1 MSLYEDWCL
10 YTKDV
15 QSPQPFV
22 DAAFYFMIGAALQ
35 RRVWFGDLDFHAVF
49 PNQYIAFIGP
59 ASAGKSLITSPMKE
73 LLELPADVKSPE
85 DDLAAEL
92 LGEEAETNRK
102 GARQPLIYIAPNS
115 TTFEQFTQETSRVAY
130 LHRYLDAQGRRKA
143 YHHSSLVFI
152 LDELT
157 SIFKKNAEQLSDFL
171 LEAYNGG
178 RKYVRKL
185 KHSDTDFCTNMC
197 ISLLGNTTLGK
208 FQSLQNQDILS
219 DGFMARTII
228 VYGVEKRFHL
238 YSIPPL
244 SEEQKAAKARLQS
257 YIRQLTSLYGP
268 VVLND
273 EAREYITYHFEQ
285 NPRLIQTNKHPMLD
299 EYYGRKNLHHQKI
312 LFAVHFARTM
322 DMIITREDAEAAT
335 AHLARLEKD
344 MHIPFVGMGR
354 NESAKLTEDISRF
367 IKTSVKTTKKSLFVR
382 FYQSLKT
389 PDELNRVL
397 DDLITMDRV
406 QRIRDNNIEYYAVK
420 HTNTG
425 PH

>member
-59 ASAGKSLITSPMKE
+59 ASAGKSLITTPMKD
-73 LLELPADVKSPE
+73 LLEIPADVKSPE
-85 DDLAAEL
+85 NDLAAEL
-92 LGEEAETNRK
+92 LGEDSETNRK

-130 LHRYLDAQGRRKA
+130 LHRYVDSENRRKA

-178 RKYVRKL
+178 KKYVRKL

-228 VYGVEKRFHL
+228 VYGIEKRFHL

-244 SEEQKAAKARLQS
+244 SDDQKAAKVRLQS
-257 YIRQLTSLYGP
+257 YIRELNKLYGA
-268 VVLND
+268 VTLND
-273 EAREYITYHFEQ
+273 EAKEYIHHHFELHP
-285 NPRLIQTNKHPMLD
+285 NLIHTNKHPMLD

-312 LFAVHFARTM
+312 LFAIHFARTT
-322 DMIITREDAEAAT
+322 DMVITLQDAENAT

-354 NESAKLTEDISRF
+354 NESAKLTEDICRY
-367 IKTSVKTTKKSLFVR
+367 IKTSNKTTKKSIFIR
-382 FYQSLKT
+382 FYQSIKT
-389 PDELNRVL
+389 PDELTRVL
-397 DDLITMDRV
+397 DDLITMDRICRV
-406 QRIRDNNIEYYAVK
+406 RENNIEYYGAK
-420 HTNTG
+420 
-425 PH
+425 

>member
-73 LLELPADVKSPE
+73 LLEIPADIKEPE
-85 DDLAAEL
+85 NDLAAEL
-92 LGEEAETNRK
+92 LGEDSETNRK

-130 LHRYLDAQGRRKA
+130 LHRYIDAENRRKA

-178 RKYVRKL
+178 KKYVRKL

-228 VYGVEKRFHL
+228 VYGIEKRFHL

-244 SEEQKAAKARLQS
+244 SDDQKAAKVRLQA
-257 YIRQLTSLYGP
+257 YIRELTKVYGA
-268 VVLND
+268 VTLND
-273 EAREYITYHFEQ
+273 EAKEYIHHHFELHP
-285 NPRLIQTNKHPMLD
+285 NLIHTNKHPMLD

-312 LFAVHFARTM
+312 LFAIHFARTT
-322 DMIITREDAEAAT
+322 DMVITLQDAENAT

-354 NESAKLTEDISRF
+354 NESAKLTEDICRY
-367 IKTSVKTTKKSLFVR
+367 IKTSNKTTKKSIFIR
-382 FYQSLKT
+382 FYQSIKT
-389 PDELNRVL
+389 PDELTRVL
-397 DDLITMDRV
+397 DDLITMDRITRV
-406 QRIRDNNIEYYAVK
+406 RENNIEYYGSK
-420 HTNTG
+420 
-425 PH
+425 

>member
-10 YTKDV
+10 YTKNV

-73 LLELPADVKSPE
+73 LLELHADVKAPE

-92 LGEEAETNRK
+92 LGEDAETNRK

-130 LHRYLDAQGRRKA
+130 LHRYIDSENRRKA

-178 RKYVRKL
+178 KKYVRKL

-244 SEEQKAAKARLQS
+244 SEDQKAAKARLQT
-257 YIRQLTSLYGP
+257 YIRQLNTVYGP
-268 VVLND
+268 VTLND
-273 EAREYITYHFEQ
+273 EAKEYIHHHFELHP
-285 NPRLIQTNKHPMLD
+285 NLVHTNKHPMLD

-312 LFAVHFARTM
+312 LFAVHFARTT
-322 DMIITREDAEAAT
+322 DMVITRQDAEAAT
-335 AHLARLEKD
+335 EHLAKLEKD

-354 NESAKLTEDISRF
+354 NESAKITEDIWRF
-367 IKTSVKTTKKSLFVR
+367 IKTSNKSTKKSIFIR

-397 DDLITMDRV
+397 DDLMTMERITRV
-406 QRIRDNNIEYYAVK
+406 RENNIEYYAAK
-420 HTNTG
+420 TNN
-425 PH
+425 

>member
-10 YTKDV
+10 YTKNV

-73 LLELPADVKSPE
+73 LLELHADVKAPE

-92 LGEEAETNRK
+92 LGEDAETNRK

-130 LHRYLDAQGRRKA
+130 LHRYIDSENRRKA

-157 SIFKKNAEQLSDFL
+157 SILKKNAEQLSDFL

-178 RKYVRKL
+178 KKYVRKL

-228 VYGVEKRFHL
+228 VYGIEKRFHL

-257 YIRQLTSLYGP
+257 YIRELTKLYGP
-268 VVLND
+268 VSLND
-273 EAREYITYHFEQ
+273 EAKEYIHHHFELHP
-285 NPRLIQTNKHPMLD
+285 NLVHTNKHPMLD

-312 LFAVHFARTM
+312 LFAVHFARTT
-322 DMIITREDAEAAT
+322 DMVITREDAEAAT
-335 AHLARLEKD
+335 EHLAKLEKD

-354 NESAKLTEDISRF
+354 NESAKITEDIWRF
-367 IKTSVKTTKKSLFVR
+367 IKTSNKSTKKSIFIR

-397 DDLITMDRV
+397 DDLMTMERITRV
-406 QRIRDNNIEYYAVK
+406 RENNIEYYAAK
-420 HTNTG
+420 
-425 PH
+425 

>member
-73 LLELPADVKSPE
+73 LLELPADIKSPE

-130 LHRYLDAQGRRKA
+130 LHRYIDSAGRRKA

-268 VVLND
+268 VSLND
-273 EAREYITYHFEQ
+273 EAKEYIHHHFELH
-285 NPRLIQTNKHPMLD
+285 PRLIQTNKHPMLD

-312 LFAVHFARTM
+312 LFAVHFARTT
-322 DMIITREDAEAAT
+322 DMVITLQDAEAAT

-354 NESAKLTEDISRF
+354 NESAKLTEDIFRF
-367 IKTSVKTTKKSLFVR
+367 IKTSGKSTKKSLFVR

-397 DDLITMDRV
+397 DDLITMDRIG
-406 QRIRDNNIEYYAVK
+406 RIKDNNIEYYAVK

>member
-130 LHRYLDAQGRRKA
+130 LHRYLDPQGRRKA

-257 YIRQLTSLYGP
+257 YIRQLTTLYGP
-268 VVLND
+268 VSLND
-273 EAREYITYHFEQ
+273 EAKEYITYHFEQ
-285 NPRLIQTNKHPMLD
+285 NPRLIHTNKHPMLD

-312 LFAVHFARTM
+312 LFAVHFARST
-322 DMIITREDAEAAT
+322 DMTITLEDAQEAT
-335 AHLARLEKD
+335 AHLAKLEKD

-354 NESAKLTEDISRF
+354 NESAKLTEDIFRF
-367 IKTSVKTTKKSLFVR
+367 VKTTVRVTKKSLFVR

-397 DDLITMDRV
+397 DDLITMDRICRV
-406 QRIRDNNIEYYAVK
+406 KENNIEYYAIK
-420 HTNTG
+420 HTNAG
-425 PH
+425 PY

>member
-10 YTKDV
+10 YTKNV

-73 LLELPADVKSPE
+73 LLELHADIKPPE

-92 LGEEAETNRK
+92 LGEDAETNRK

-130 LHRYLDAQGRRKA
+130 LHRYIDSENRRKA

-228 VYGVEKRFHL
+228 VYGIEKRFHL

-244 SEEQKAAKARLQS
+244 SDEQKAAKSRLQS
-257 YIRQLTSLYGP
+257 YIRELTKLYGP

-273 EAREYITYHFEQ
+273 EAKEYIHHHFELHP
-285 NPRLIQTNKHPMLD
+285 NLVHTNKHPMLD

-312 LFAVHFARTM
+312 LFAVHFARCT
-322 DMIITREDAEAAT
+322 DMIITLQDAQEAT
-335 AHLARLEKD
+335 THLAKLEKD

-354 NESAKLTEDISRF
+354 NESAKLTEDIWRF
-367 IKTSVKTTKKSLFVR
+367 IKSSIKPTKKLIFIR

-397 DDLITMDRV
+397 DDLMTMDRIT
-406 QRIRDNNIEYYAVK
+406 RLKENNIEYYAIK
-420 HTNTG
+420 
-425 PH
+425 

>member
-73 LLELPADVKSPE
+73 LLEIPADIKEPE

-92 LGEEAETNRK
+92 LGEDASTNRK

-130 LHRYLDAQGRRKA
+130 LHRYLDSQGRRKA

-178 RKYVRKL
+178 KKYVRKL

-228 VYGVEKRFHL
+228 VYGIEKRFHL

-244 SEEQKAAKARLQS
+244 SDDQKAAKARLQA
-257 YIRQLTSLYGP
+257 YIRELTKVYGA
-268 VVLND
+268 VTLND
-273 EAREYITYHFEQ
+273 EAKEYIHHHFELHP
-285 NPRLIQTNKHPMLD
+285 NLIHTNKHPMLD

-312 LFAVHFARTM
+312 LFAIHFARTT
-322 DMIITREDAEAAT
+322 DMIITLQDAENAT

-354 NESAKLTEDISRF
+354 NESAKLTEDICRY
-367 IKTSVKTTKKSLFVR
+367 IKTSNKTTKKSIFIR
-382 FYQSLKT
+382 FYQSIKT

-406 QRIRDNNIEYYAVK
+406 TRIRENNIEYYGAK
-420 HTNTG
+420 
-425 PH
+425 

>member
-10 YTKDV
+10 YTKNV

-73 LLELPADVKSPE
+73 LLELHADVKAPE

-92 LGEEAETNRK
+92 LGEDAETNRK

-130 LHRYLDAQGRRKA
+130 LHRYIDSENRRKA

-244 SEEQKAAKARLQS
+244 SEDQKAAKARLQT
-257 YIRQLTSLYGP
+257 YIRQLNTVYGP
-268 VVLND
+268 VSLND
-273 EAREYITYHFEQ
+273 EAKEYIHHHFELHP
-285 NPRLIQTNKHPMLD
+285 NLVHTNKHPMLD

-312 LFAVHFARTM
+312 LFAVHFARTT
-322 DMIITREDAEAAT
+322 DMVITREDAEEAT

-354 NESAKLTEDISRF
+354 NESAKITEDIWRF
-367 IKTSVKTTKKSLFVR
+367 IKTSNKSTKKSIFIR

-397 DDLITMDRV
+397 DDLMTMERITRV
-406 QRIRDNNIEYYAVK
+406 RENNIEYYAAK
-420 HTNTG
+420 TNN
-425 PH
+425 

>member
-130 LHRYLDAQGRRKA
+130 LHRYIDSAGRRKA

-257 YIRQLTSLYGP
+257 YIRQLTTLYGP
-268 VVLND
+268 VTLND
-273 EAREYITYHFEQ
+273 EAKEYITYHFEQ
-285 NPRLIQTNKHPMLD
+285 NPRLIHTNKHPMLD

-312 LFAVHFARTM
+312 LFAVHFARST
-322 DMIITREDAEAAT
+322 DMTITLEDAQEAT
-335 AHLARLEKD
+335 AHLAKLEKD

-354 NESAKLTEDISRF
+354 NESAKLTEDIFRF
-367 IKTSVKTTKKSLFVR
+367 IKISTKSTKKGLFVR

-397 DDLITMDRV
+397 DDLITMDRICRV
-406 QRIRDNNIEYYAVK
+406 KENNIEYYAVK
-420 HTNTG
+420 QS
-425 PH
+425 

>member
-1 MSLYEDWCL
+1 M
-10 YTKDV
+10 KD
-15 QSPQPFV
+15 
-22 DAAFYFMIGAALQ
+22 
-35 RRVWFGDLDFHAVF
+35 
-49 PNQYIAFIGP
+49 
-59 ASAGKSLITSPMKE
+59 
-73 LLELPADVKSPE
+73 LLEIPADIKSPE
-85 DDLAAEL
+85 NDLAAEL
-92 LGEEAETNRK
+92 LGEDAESTRK

-130 LHRYLDAQGRRKA
+130 LHRYTDSENRRKA

-178 RKYVRKL
+178 KKYVRKL

-228 VYGVEKRFHL
+228 VYGIEKRFHL

-257 YIRQLTSLYGP
+257 YIRELNKLYGP
-268 VVLND
+268 VILNA
-273 EAREYITYHFEQ
+273 EAKEYIHHHFELHP
-285 NPRLIQTNKHPMLD
+285 NLVHTNKHPMLD

-312 LFAVHFARTM
+312 LFAVHFARTT
-322 DMIITREDAEAAT
+322 DMVITLEDTEAAT

-354 NESAKLTEDISRF
+354 NESAKISEDIWRY
-367 IKTSVKTTKKSLFVR
+367 IKTTQGATKKSIFVR
-382 FYQSLKT
+382 FYQALKT
-389 PDELNRVL
+389 PDELRRVL
-397 DDLITMDRV
+397 DDLVTMDRIKL
-406 QRIRDNNIEYYAVK
+406 IRLEGVEQYVAK
-420 HTNTG
+420 
-425 PH
+425 

>member
-10 YTKDV
+10 YTKNV

-73 LLELPADVKSPE
+73 LLELHADVKAPE

-92 LGEEAETNRK
+92 LGEDAETNRK

-130 LHRYLDAQGRRKA
+130 LHRYIDSENRRKA

-178 RKYVRKL
+178 KKYVRKL

-228 VYGVEKRFHL
+228 VYGIEKRFHL

-257 YIRQLTSLYGP
+257 YIRELTKLYGP
-268 VVLND
+268 VSLND
-273 EAREYITYHFEQ
+273 EAKEYIHHHFELHP
-285 NPRLIQTNKHPMLD
+285 NLVHTNKHPMLD

-312 LFAVHFARTM
+312 LFAVHFARTT
-322 DMIITREDAEAAT
+322 DMVITRQDAEAAT
-335 AHLARLEKD
+335 EHLAKLEKD

-354 NESAKLTEDISRF
+354 NESAKITEDIWRF
-367 IKTSVKTTKKSLFVR
+367 IKTSNKSTKKSIFIR

-397 DDLITMDRV
+397 DDLMTMERITRV
-406 QRIRDNNIEYYAVK
+406 RENNIEYYAAK
-420 HTNTG
+420 
-425 PH
+425 

>member
-73 LLELPADVKSPE
+73 LLEIPADIKEPE
-85 DDLAAEL
+85 NDLAADL
-92 LGEEAETNRK
+92 LGEDAETNRK

-130 LHRYLDAQGRRKA
+130 LHRYTDAENRRKA

-178 RKYVRKL
+178 KKYVRKL

-228 VYGVEKRFHL
+228 VYGIEKRFHL

-244 SEEQKAAKARLQS
+244 SDDQKAAKARLQA
-257 YIRQLTSLYGP
+257 YIRELTKVYGA
-268 VVLND
+268 VTLND
-273 EAREYITYHFEQ
+273 EAKEYIHHHFELHP
-285 NPRLIQTNKHPMLD
+285 NLIHTNKHPMLD

-312 LFAVHFARTM
+312 LFAIHFARTT
-322 DMIITREDAEAAT
+322 DMIITLQDAENAT

-354 NESAKLTEDISRF
+354 NESAKLTEDICRY
-367 IKTSVKTTKKSLFVR
+367 IKTSNKITKKSIFIR
-382 FYQSLKT
+382 FYQSIKT
-389 PDELNRVL
+389 PDELTRVL
-397 DDLITMDRV
+397 DDLITMDRIT
-406 QRIRDNNIEYYAVK
+406 RIRENNIEYYGAK
-420 HTNTG
+420 
-425 PH
+425 

>member
-73 LLELPADVKSPE
+73 LLEIPADIKEPE
-85 DDLAAEL
+85 NDLAADL
-92 LGEEAETNRK
+92 LGEDAETNRK

-130 LHRYLDAQGRRKA
+130 LHRYTDSENRRKA

-178 RKYVRKL
+178 KKYVRKL

-228 VYGVEKRFHL
+228 VYGIEKRFHL

-244 SEEQKAAKARLQS
+244 S
-257 YIRQLTSLYGP
+257 
-268 VVLND
+268 
-273 EAREYITYHFEQ
+273 
-285 NPRLIQTNKHPMLD
+285 
-299 EYYGRKNLHHQKI
+299 
-312 LFAVHFARTM
+312 
-322 DMIITREDAEAAT
+322 
-335 AHLARLEKD
+335 
-344 MHIPFVGMGR
+344 
-354 NESAKLTEDISRF
+354 
-367 IKTSVKTTKKSLFVR
+367 
-382 FYQSLKT
+382 
-389 PDELNRVL
+389 
-397 DDLITMDRV
+397 DD
-406 QRIRDNNIEYYAVK
+406 Q
-420 HTNTG
+420 
-425 PH
+425 

>member
-35 RRVWFGDLDFHAVF
+35 RRGWFGDLDFHAVF

-59 ASAGKSLITSPMKE
+59 ASAGKSLITTPMKD
-73 LLELPADVKSPE
+73 LLEIPADVKSPE
-85 DDLAAEL
+85 NDLAAEL
-92 LGEEAETNRK
+92 LGEDSETNRK

-130 LHRYLDAQGRRKA
+130 LHRYVDSENRRKA

-178 RKYVRKL
+178 KKYVRKL

-228 VYGVEKRFHL
+228 VYGIEKRFHL

-244 SEEQKAAKARLQS
+244 SDDQKAAKVRLQS
-257 YIRQLTSLYGP
+257 YIRELTKVYGA
-268 VVLND
+268 VTLND
-273 EAREYITYHFEQ
+273 EAKEYIHHHFELHP
-285 NPRLIQTNKHPMLD
+285 NLIHTNKHPMLD

-312 LFAVHFARTM
+312 LFAIHFARTT
-322 DMIITREDAEAAT
+322 DMIITLQDAENAT

-354 NESAKLTEDISRF
+354 NESAKLTEDICRY
-367 IKTSVKTTKKSLFVR
+367 IKTSNKTTKKSIFIR
-382 FYQSLKT
+382 FYQSIKT
-389 PDELNRVL
+389 PDELTRVL
-397 DDLITMDRV
+397 DDLITMDRICRV
-406 QRIRDNNIEYYAVK
+406 RENNIEYYGAK
-420 HTNTG
+420 
-425 PH
+425 

>member
-322 DMIITREDAEAAT
+322 DMVITREDAEAAT

-354 NESAKLTEDISRF
+354 NESAKLTEDIFRF
-367 IKTSVKTTKKSLFVR
+367 IKVSGKLTKKSLFVR

-420 HTNTG
+420 HTNAIIN
-425 PH
+425 

>member
-130 LHRYLDAQGRRKA
+130 LHRYIDAQGRRKA

-178 RKYVRKL
+178 KKYVRKL

-228 VYGVEKRFHL
+228 VYGIEKRFHL

-244 SEEQKAAKARLQS
+244 SDEQKAAKARLQS
-257 YIRQLTSLYGP
+257 YIRQLTTLYGP
-268 VVLND
+268 VSLND
-273 EAREYITYHFEQ
+273 EAKEYIHHHFEQ
-285 NPRLIQTNKHPMLD
+285 NPRLIHTNKHPMLD

-312 LFAVHFARTM
+312 LFAVHFARSM
-322 DMIITREDAEAAT
+322 DMTITREDAEAAT
-335 AHLARLEKD
+335 AHLAKLEKD

-354 NESAKLTEDISRF
+354 NESAKITEDIWRF
-367 IKTSVKTTKKSLFVR
+367 IKTSNKSTKKSIFIR

-397 DDLITMDRV
+397 DDLMTMERITRV
-406 QRIRDNNIEYYAVK
+406 RENNIEYYVNKA
-420 HTNTG
+420 NN
-425 PH
+425 

>member
-1 MSLYEDWCL
+1 
-10 YTKDV
+10 
-15 QSPQPFV
+15 
-22 DAAFYFMIGAALQ
+22 
-35 RRVWFGDLDFHAVF
+35 
-49 PNQYIAFIGP
+49 
-59 ASAGKSLITSPMKE
+59 MKE
-73 LLELPADVKSPE
+73 LLEIPAEIKTPE
-85 DDLAAEL
+85 NDLAAEL
-92 LGEEAETNRK
+92 LGEDASDNRK

-130 LHRYLDAQGRRKA
+130 LHRYVDSENRRKA

-244 SEEQKAAKARLQS
+244 NEEQKAAKLRLQS
-257 YIRQLTSLYGP
+257 YIRELSKLYGP
-268 VVLND
+268 LVLND
-273 EAREYITYHFEQ
+273 EAKEYIHHHFELHP
-285 NPRLIQTNKHPMLD
+285 NLVHTNKHPMLD

-312 LFAVHFARTM
+312 LFAVHFSRTL
-322 DMIITREDAEAAT
+322 DMTVTREDAEKAT
-335 AHLARLEKD
+335 AHLANLEKD

-354 NESAKLTEDISRF
+354 NESAKITEDIWRF
-367 IKTSVKTTKKSLFVR
+367 IKTSHRSTKKSIFVR

-389 PDELNRVL
+389 PDELTRVL
-397 DDLITMDRV
+397 DDLTTMDRICRV
-406 QRIRDNNIEYYAVK
+406 RENNIEYYAAK
-420 HTNTG
+420 
-425 PH
+425 

>member
-73 LLELPADVKSPE
+73 LLEIPADIKEPE
-85 DDLAAEL
+85 NDLAADL
-92 LGEEAETNRK
+92 LGEDAETNRK

-130 LHRYLDAQGRRKA
+130 LHRYIDSENRRKA

-178 RKYVRKL
+178 KKYVRKL

-228 VYGVEKRFHL
+228 VYGIEKRFHL

-244 SEEQKAAKARLQS
+244 SDDQKAAKARLQA
-257 YIRQLTSLYGP
+257 YIRELTKVYGA
-268 VVLND
+268 VTLND
-273 EAREYITYHFEQ
+273 EAKEYIHHHFELHP
-285 NPRLIQTNKHPMLD
+285 NLIHTNKHPMLD

-312 LFAVHFARTM
+312 LFAIHFARTT
-322 DMIITREDAEAAT
+322 DMVITLQDAENAT

-354 NESAKLTEDISRF
+354 NESAKLTEDICRY
-367 IKTSVKTTKKSLFVR
+367 IKTSNKITKKSIFIR
-382 FYQSLKT
+382 FYQSIKT
-389 PDELNRVL
+389 PDELTRVL
-397 DDLITMDRV
+397 DDLITMDRIT
-406 QRIRDNNIEYYAVK
+406 RIRENNIEYYGAK
-420 HTNTG
+420 
-425 PH
+425 

>member
-73 LLELPADVKSPE
+73 LLEIPADIKEPE

-92 LGEEAETNRK
+92 LGEDASTNRK

-130 LHRYLDAQGRRKA
+130 LHRYLDSQGRRKA

-178 RKYVRKL
+178 KKYVRKL

-228 VYGVEKRFHL
+228 VYGIEKRFHL

-244 SEEQKAAKARLQS
+244 SDDQKAAKARLQA
-257 YIRQLTSLYGP
+257 YIRELTKVYGA
-268 VVLND
+268 VTLND
-273 EAREYITYHFEQ
+273 EAKEYIHHHFELHP
-285 NPRLIQTNKHPMLD
+285 NLIHTNKHPMLD

-312 LFAVHFARTM
+312 LFAIHFARTT
-322 DMIITREDAEAAT
+322 DMIITLQDAENAT

-354 NESAKLTEDISRF
+354 NESAKLTEDICRY
-367 IKTSVKTTKKSLFVR
+367 IKTSNKTTKKSIFIR
-382 FYQSLKT
+382 FYQSIKT

-397 DDLITMDRV
+397 DDLITMDRIT
-406 QRIRDNNIEYYAVK
+406 RIRENNIEYYGAK
-420 HTNTG
+420 
-425 PH
+425 

>member
-59 ASAGKSLITSPMKE
+59 ASAGKSLITTPMKD
-73 LLELPADVKSPE
+73 LLEIPADVKSPE
-85 DDLAAEL
+85 NDLAAEL
-92 LGEEAETNRK
+92 LGEDSETNRK

-130 LHRYLDAQGRRKA
+130 LHRYVDSENRRKA

-178 RKYVRKL
+178 KKYVRKL

-228 VYGVEKRFHL
+228 VYGIEKRFHL

-244 SEEQKAAKARLQS
+244 SDDQKAAKVRLQS
-257 YIRQLTSLYGP
+257 YIRELNKLYGA
-268 VVLND
+268 VTLNN
-273 EAREYITYHFEQ
+273 EAKEYIHHHFELHP
-285 NPRLIQTNKHPMLD
+285 NLIHTNKHPMLD

-312 LFAVHFARTM
+312 LFAIHFARTT
-322 DMIITREDAEAAT
+322 DMIITLQDAENAT

-354 NESAKLTEDISRF
+354 NESAKLTEDICRY
-367 IKTSVKTTKKSLFVR
+367 IKTSNKTTKKSIFIR
-382 FYQSLKT
+382 FYQSIKT
-389 PDELNRVL
+389 PDELTRVL
-397 DDLITMDRV
+397 DDLITMDRITRV
-406 QRIRDNNIEYYAVK
+406 RENNIEYYGAK
-420 HTNTG
+420 
-425 PH
+425 

>member
-73 LLELPADVKSPE
+73 LLEIPADVKSPE
-85 DDLAAEL
+85 NDLAAEL
-92 LGEEAETNRK
+92 LGEDSETNRK

-130 LHRYLDAQGRRKA
+130 LHRYTDEQNRRKA

-178 RKYVRKL
+178 KKYVRKL

-228 VYGVEKRFHL
+228 VYGIEKRFHL

-244 SEEQKAAKARLQS
+244 SDDQKAAKVRLQS
-257 YIRQLTSLYGP
+257 YIRELNKLYGA
-268 VVLND
+268 VTLND
-273 EAREYITYHFEQ
+273 EAKEYIHHHFELHP
-285 NPRLIQTNKHPMLD
+285 NLIHTNKHPMLD

-312 LFAVHFARTM
+312 LFAIHFARTT
-322 DMIITREDAEAAT
+322 DMVITLQDAENAT

-354 NESAKLTEDISRF
+354 NESAKLTEDICRY
-367 IKTSVKTTKKSLFVR
+367 IKTSNKITKKSIFIR
-382 FYQSLKT
+382 FYQSIKT
-389 PDELNRVL
+389 PDELTRVL
-397 DDLITMDRV
+397 DDLITMDRICRV
-406 QRIRDNNIEYYAVK
+406 RENNIEYYGAK
-420 HTNTG
+420 
-425 PH
+425 

>member
-1 MSLYEDWCL
+1 M
-10 YTKDV
+10 KD
-15 QSPQPFV
+15 
-22 DAAFYFMIGAALQ
+22 
-35 RRVWFGDLDFHAVF
+35 
-49 PNQYIAFIGP
+49 
-59 ASAGKSLITSPMKE
+59 
-73 LLELPADVKSPE
+73 LLEIPADVKQPE
-85 DDLAAEL
+85 NDLAAEL
-92 LGEEAETNRK
+92 LGEDASENRK

-115 TTFEQFTQETSRVAY
+115 TTFEQFTMETSKVAY
-130 LHRYLDAQGRRKA
+130 LHRYLDSAGRRKA

-178 RKYVRKL
+178 KKYVRKL

-228 VYGVEKRFHL
+228 VYGIEKRFHL
-238 YSIPPL
+238 YSIPSL
-244 SEEQKAAKARLQS
+244 TEDQKAAKGRLQN
-257 YIRQLTSLYGP
+257 YIRQLNTVYGP
-268 VVLND
+268 VTLND
-273 EAREYITYHFEQ
+273 EAKEYIHHHFELHP
-285 NPRLIQTNKHPMLD
+285 NLVHTNKHPMLD

-312 LFAVHFARTM
+312 LFAVHFARTT
-322 DMIITREDAEAAT
+322 DMIITREDAEEAT

-354 NESAKLTEDISRF
+354 NESAKITEDIWRF
-367 IKTSVKTTKKSLFVR
+367 IKNSNRTTKKSIFIR

-397 DDLITMDRV
+397 DDLMTMERITRV
-406 QRIRDNNIEYYAVK
+406 RENNIEYYVNKA
-420 HTNTG
+420 NN
-425 PH
+425 

>member
-73 LLELPADVKSPE
+73 LLELPADIKSPE

-244 SEEQKAAKARLQS
+244 SEEQKAAKARLQA
-257 YIRQLTSLYGP
+257 YIRQLTTLYGP
-268 VVLND
+268 VSLND

-322 DMIITREDAEAAT
+322 DMVITREDAEAAT

-354 NESAKLTEDISRF
+354 NESAKLTEDIFRF
-367 IKTSVKTTKKSLFVR
+367 IKVSGKLTKKSLFVR

-420 HTNTG
+420 HTNAIIN
-425 PH
+425 

>member
-10 YTKDV
+10 YTKNV

-73 LLELPADVKSPE
+73 LLELHADVKAPE

-92 LGEEAETNRK
+92 LGEDAETNRK

-130 LHRYLDAQGRRKA
+130 LHRYIDSENRRKA

-244 SEEQKAAKARLQS
+244 SEDQKAAKARLQT
-257 YIRQLTSLYGP
+257 YIRQLNTVYGP
-268 VVLND
+268 VTLND
-273 EAREYITYHFEQ
+273 EAKEYIHHHFELHP
-285 NPRLIQTNKHPMLD
+285 NLVHTNKHPMLD

-312 LFAVHFARTM
+312 LFAVHFARTT
-322 DMIITREDAEAAT
+322 DMVITRQDAEAAT
-335 AHLARLEKD
+335 EHLARLEKD

-354 NESAKLTEDISRF
+354 NESAKITEDIWRF
-367 IKTSVKTTKKSLFVR
+367 IKTSNKSTKKSIFIR

-397 DDLITMDRV
+397 DDLMTMERITRV
-406 QRIRDNNIEYYAVK
+406 RENNIEYYVNKA
-420 HTNTG
+420 NN
-425 PH
+425 

>member
-1 MSLYEDWCL
+1 
-10 YTKDV
+10 
-15 QSPQPFV
+15 
-22 DAAFYFMIGAALQ
+22 
-35 RRVWFGDLDFHAVF
+35 
-49 PNQYIAFIGP
+49 
-59 ASAGKSLITSPMKE
+59 MKE
-73 LLELPADVKSPE
+73 LLEIPADIKEPE
-85 DDLAAEL
+85 NDLAADL
-92 LGEEAETNRK
+92 LGEDAETNRK

-130 LHRYLDAQGRRKA
+130 LHRYIDAENRRKA

-178 RKYVRKL
+178 KKYVRKL

-228 VYGVEKRFHL
+228 VYGIEKRFHL

-244 SEEQKAAKARLQS
+244 SDDQKAAKARLQA
-257 YIRQLTSLYGP
+257 YIRELTKVYGA
-268 VVLND
+268 VTLND
-273 EAREYITYHFEQ
+273 EAKEYIHHHFELHP
-285 NPRLIQTNKHPMLD
+285 NLIHTNKHPMLD

-312 LFAVHFARTM
+312 LFAIHFARTT
-322 DMIITREDAEAAT
+322 DMIITLQDAENAT

-354 NESAKLTEDISRF
+354 NESAKLTEDICRY
-367 IKTSVKTTKKSLFVR
+367 IKTSNKITKKSIFIR
-382 FYQSLKT
+382 FYQSIKT
-389 PDELNRVL
+389 PDELTRVL
-397 DDLITMDRV
+397 DDLITMDRIT
-406 QRIRDNNIEYYAVK
+406 RIRENNIEYYGAK
-420 HTNTG
+420 
-425 PH
+425 

>member
-59 ASAGKSLITSPMKE
+59 ASAGKSLITTPMKD
-73 LLELPADVKSPE
+73 LLEIPADIKSPE
-85 DDLAAEL
+85 NDLAAEL
-92 LGEEAETNRK
+92 LGEDAESTR
-102 GARQPLIYIAPNS
+102 GGSRQPLISIAPNS
-115 TTFEQFTQETSRVAY
+115 TTFEQFTMETSKVAY
-130 LHRYLDAQGRRKA
+130 LHRYVDAENRRKA

-178 RKYVRKL
+178 KKYVRKL

-228 VYGVEKRFHL
+228 VYGIEKRFHL

-257 YIRQLTSLYGP
+257 YIRELNKLYGP
-268 VVLND
+268 VILND
-273 EAREYITYHFEQ
+273 EAKEYIHEHFELHP
-285 NPRLIQTNKHPMLD
+285 NLVHTNKHPMLD

-312 LFAVHFARTM
+312 LFAVHFARTL
-322 DMIITREDAEAAT
+322 DMTITRDDAEEAT

-354 NESAKLTEDISRF
+354 NESAKISEDIWRF
-367 IKTSVKTTKKSLFVR
+367 IKTSHRSTKKSIFVR

-389 PDELNRVL
+389 PDELTRVL
-397 DDLITMDRV
+397 DDLTTMDRICRV
-406 QRIRDNNIEYYAVK
+406 KENNIEYYAAK
-420 HTNTG
+420 
-425 PH
+425 

>member
-1 MSLYEDWCL
+1 
-10 YTKDV
+10 
-15 QSPQPFV
+15 
-22 DAAFYFMIGAALQ
+22 
-35 RRVWFGDLDFHAVF
+35 
-49 PNQYIAFIGP
+49 
-59 ASAGKSLITSPMKE
+59 MKE
-73 LLELPADVKSPE
+73 LLELHADVKAPE

-92 LGEEAETNRK
+92 LGEDASDNRK

-130 LHRYLDAQGRRKA
+130 LHRYVDSENRRKA

-244 SEEQKAAKARLQS
+244 NEEQKAAKLRLQS
-257 YIRQLTSLYGP
+257 YIRELSKLYGP
-268 VVLND
+268 VALND
-273 EAREYITYHFEQ
+273 EAKEYIHHHFELHP
-285 NPRLIQTNKHPMLD
+285 NLVHTNKHPMLD

-312 LFAVHFARTM
+312 LFAVHFARTT
-322 DMIITREDAEAAT
+322 DMVITRQDAEAAT
-335 AHLARLEKD
+335 EHLAKLEKD

-354 NESAKLTEDISRF
+354 NESAKITEDIWRF
-367 IKTSVKTTKKSLFVR
+367 IKTSNKSTKKSIFIR

-397 DDLITMDRV
+397 DDLMTMERITRV
-406 QRIRDNNIEYYAVK
+406 RENNIEYYAAK
-420 HTNTG
+420 TNN
-425 PH
+425 

>member
-10 YTKDV
+10 YTKNV

-73 LLELPADVKSPE
+73 LLELHADVKAPE

-92 LGEEAETNRK
+92 LGEDAETNRK

-130 LHRYLDAQGRRKA
+130 LHRYIDSENRRKA

-178 RKYVRKL
+178 KKYVRKL

-228 VYGVEKRFHL
+228 VYGIEKRFHL

-257 YIRQLTSLYGP
+257 YIRELTKLYGP
-268 VVLND
+268 VSLND
-273 EAREYITYHFEQ
+273 EAKEYIHHHFELHP
-285 NPRLIQTNKHPMLD
+285 NLVHTNKHPMLD

-312 LFAVHFARTM
+312 LFAVHFARTT
-322 DMIITREDAEAAT
+322 DMVITRQDAEAAT
-335 AHLARLEKD
+335 EHLAKLEKD

-354 NESAKLTEDISRF
+354 NESAKITEDIWRF
-367 IKTSVKTTKKSLFVR
+367 IKTSNRTTKKSIFIR

-389 PDELNRVL
+389 PDELNRVI
-397 DDLITMDRV
+397 DDLMTMERITRV
-406 QRIRDNNIEYYAVK
+406 RENNIEYYTAK
-420 HTNTG
+420 QSNA
-425 PH
+425 

>member
-59 ASAGKSLITSPMKE
+59 ASAGKSLITTPMKD
-73 LLELPADVKSPE
+73 LLEIPADVKSPE
-85 DDLAAEL
+85 NDLAAEL
-92 LGEEAETNRK
+92 LGEDSETNRK

-130 LHRYLDAQGRRKA
+130 LHRYVDSENRRKA

-178 RKYVRKL
+178 KKYVRKL

-228 VYGVEKRFHL
+228 VYGIEKRFHL

-244 SEEQKAAKARLQS
+244 SDDQKAAKVRLQS
-257 YIRQLTSLYGP
+257 YIRELNKLYGA
-268 VVLND
+268 VTLND
-273 EAREYITYHFEQ
+273 EAKEYIHHHFELHP
-285 NPRLIQTNKHPMLD
+285 NLIHTNKHPMLD

-312 LFAVHFARTM
+312 LFAIHFARTT
-322 DMIITREDAEAAT
+322 DMVITLQDAENAT

-354 NESAKLTEDISRF
+354 NESAKLTEDICRY
-367 IKTSVKTTKKSLFVR
+367 IKTSNKTTKKSIFIR
-382 FYQSLKT
+382 FYQSIKT
-389 PDELNRVL
+389 PDELTRVL
-397 DDLITMDRV
+397 DDLITMDRITRV
-406 QRIRDNNIEYYAVK
+406 RENNIEYYGAK
-420 HTNTG
+420 
-425 PH
+425 

>member
-10 YTKDV
+10 YTKNV

-73 LLELPADVKSPE
+73 LLELHADIKPPE

-92 LGEEAETNRK
+92 LGEDAETNRK

-130 LHRYLDAQGRRKA
+130 LHRYIDSENRRKA

-228 VYGVEKRFHL
+228 VYGIEKRFHL

-244 SEEQKAAKARLQS
+244 SDEQKAAKSRLQS
-257 YIRQLTSLYGP
+257 YIRELTKLYGP

-273 EAREYITYHFEQ
+273 EAKEYIHHHFELHP
-285 NPRLIQTNKHPMLD
+285 NLVHTNKHPMLD

-312 LFAVHFARTM
+312 LFAVHFARCT
-322 DMIITREDAEAAT
+322 DMIITLQDAQEAT
-335 AHLARLEKD
+335 AHLAKLEKD

-354 NESAKLTEDISRF
+354 NESAKLTEDIWRF
-367 IKTSVKTTKKSLFVR
+367 IKSSIKPTKKLIFIR

-397 DDLITMDRV
+397 DDLMTMDRIT
-406 QRIRDNNIEYYAVK
+406 RLKENNIEYYAIK
-420 HTNTG
+420 
-425 PH
+425 

>member
-59 ASAGKSLITSPMKE
+59 ASAGKSLITTPMKD
-73 LLELPADVKSPE
+73 LLEIPADVKSPE
-85 DDLAAEL
+85 NDLAAEL
-92 LGEEAETNRK
+92 LGEDSETNRK

-130 LHRYLDAQGRRKA
+130 LHRYTDAENRRKA

-178 RKYVRKL
+178 KKYVRKL

-228 VYGVEKRFHL
+228 VYGIEKRFHL

-244 SEEQKAAKARLQS
+244 SDDQKAAKVRLQS
-257 YIRQLTSLYGP
+257 YIRELNKLYGA
-268 VVLND
+268 VTLND
-273 EAREYITYHFEQ
+273 EAKEYIHHHFELHP
-285 NPRLIQTNKHPMLD
+285 NLIHTNKHPMLD

-312 LFAVHFARTM
+312 LFAIHFARTT
-322 DMIITREDAEAAT
+322 DMVITLQDAENAT

-354 NESAKLTEDISRF
+354 NESAKLTEDICRY
-367 IKTSVKTTKKSLFVR
+367 IKTSNKTTKKSIFIR
-382 FYQSLKT
+382 FYQSIKT
-389 PDELNRVL
+389 PDELTRVL
-397 DDLITMDRV
+397 DDLITMDRITRV
-406 QRIRDNNIEYYAVK
+406 RENNIEYYGAK
-420 HTNTG
+420 
-425 PH
+425 

>member
-10 YTKDV
+10 YTKNV

-73 LLELPADVKSPE
+73 LLELHADVKAPE

-92 LGEEAETNRK
+92 LGEDAETNRK

-130 LHRYLDAQGRRKA
+130 LHRYIDSENRRKA

-228 VYGVEKRFHL
+228 VYGIEKRFHL

-257 YIRQLTSLYGP
+257 YIRELTKLYGP
-268 VVLND
+268 VSLND
-273 EAREYITYHFEQ
+273 EAKEYIHHHFELHP
-285 NPRLIQTNKHPMLD
+285 NLVHTNKHPMLD

-312 LFAVHFARTM
+312 LFAVHFARTT
-322 DMIITREDAEAAT
+322 DMVITREDAEAAT
-335 AHLARLEKD
+335 EHLAKLEKD

-354 NESAKLTEDISRF
+354 NESAKITEDIWRF
-367 IKTSVKTTKKSLFVR
+367 IKTSNRTTKKSIFIR

-389 PDELNRVL
+389 PDELNRVI
-397 DDLITMDRV
+397 DDLMTMERITRV
-406 QRIRDNNIEYYAVK
+406 RENNIEYYTAK
-420 HTNTG
+420 QSNA
-425 PH
+425 

>member
-73 LLELPADVKSPE
+73 LLEIPADIKEPE
-85 DDLAAEL
+85 NDLAAEL
-92 LGEEAETNRK
+92 LGEDSETNRK

-130 LHRYLDAQGRRKA
+130 LHRYIDAENRRKA

-178 RKYVRKL
+178 KKYVRKL

-228 VYGVEKRFHL
+228 VYGIEKRFHL

-244 SEEQKAAKARLQS
+244 SDDQKAAKVRLQS
-257 YIRQLTSLYGP
+257 YIRELTKVYGA
-268 VVLND
+268 VTLND
-273 EAREYITYHFEQ
+273 EAKEYIHHHFELHP
-285 NPRLIQTNKHPMLD
+285 NLIHTNKHPMLD

-312 LFAVHFARTM
+312 LFAIHFSRTT
-322 DMIITREDAEAAT
+322 DMIITLQDAENAT

-354 NESAKLTEDISRF
+354 NESAKLTEDICRY
-367 IKTSVKTTKKSLFVR
+367 IKTSNKTTKKSIFIR
-382 FYQSLKT
+382 FYQSIKT
-389 PDELNRVL
+389 PDELTRVL
-397 DDLITMDRV
+397 DDLITMDRITRV
-406 QRIRDNNIEYYAVK
+406 RENNIEYYGSK
-420 HTNTG
+420 
-425 PH
+425 

>member
-130 LHRYLDAQGRRKA
+130 LHRYLDPQGRRKA

-268 VVLND
+268 VTLND
-273 EAREYITYHFEQ
+273 EAKEYITYHFEQ
-285 NPRLIQTNKHPMLD
+285 NPRLIHTNKHPMLD

-312 LFAVHFARTM
+312 LFAVHFARST
-322 DMIITREDAEAAT
+322 DMTITLEDAQEAT
-335 AHLARLEKD
+335 AHLAKLEKD

-354 NESAKLTEDISRF
+354 NESAKLTEDIFRF
-367 IKTSVKTTKKSLFVR
+367 VKTTVRVTKKSLFVR

-397 DDLITMDRV
+397 DDLITMDRICRV
-406 QRIRDNNIEYYAVK
+406 KENNIEYYAIK
-420 HTNTG
+420 QS
-425 PH
+425 

>member
-73 LLELPADVKSPE
+73 LLELPADIKSPE

-130 LHRYLDAQGRRKA
+130 LHRYIDSAGRRKA

-244 SEEQKAAKARLQS
+244 TEEQKAAKLRLQS

-268 VVLND
+268 VTLND
-273 EAREYITYHFEQ
+273 EAKEYIHYHFEL
-285 NPRLIQTNKHPMLD
+285 NPRLVQTNKHPMLD

-312 LFAVHFARTM
+312 LFAVHFARSM
-322 DMIITREDAEAAT
+322 DMTITREDAEAAT
-335 AHLARLEKD
+335 AHLAKLEKD

-354 NESAKLTEDISRF
+354 NESAKLTEDIFRF
-367 IKTSVKTTKKSLFVR
+367 IKISTKSTKKGLFVR

-397 DDLITMDRV
+397 DDLITMDRICRV
-406 QRIRDNNIEYYAVK
+406 KENNIEYYAVK
-420 HTNTG
+420 QS
-425 PH
+425 

>member
-59 ASAGKSLITSPMKE
+59 ASAGKSLITTPMKD
-73 LLELPADVKSPE
+73 LLEIPADVKSPE
-85 DDLAAEL
+85 NDLAAEL
-92 LGEEAETNRK
+92 LGEDSETNRK

-130 LHRYLDAQGRRKA
+130 LHRYVDSENRRKA

-178 RKYVRKL
+178 KKYVRKL

-228 VYGVEKRFHL
+228 VYGIEKRFHL

-244 SEEQKAAKARLQS
+244 SDDQKAAKVRLQS
-257 YIRQLTSLYGP
+257 YIRELNKLYGA
-268 VVLND
+268 VTLND
-273 EAREYITYHFEQ
+273 EAKEYIHHHFELHP
-285 NPRLIQTNKHPMLD
+285 NLIHTNKHPMLD

-312 LFAVHFARTM
+312 LFAIHFARTT
-322 DMIITREDAEAAT
+322 DMVITLQDAENAT

-354 NESAKLTEDISRF
+354 NESAKLTEDICRY
-367 IKTSVKTTKKSLFVR
+367 IKTSNKTTKKSIFIR
-382 FYQSLKT
+382 FYQSIKT
-389 PDELNRVL
+389 PDELTRVL
-397 DDLITMDRV
+397 DDLITMDRIT
-406 QRIRDNNIEYYAVK
+406 RIRENNIEYYGAK
-420 HTNTG
+420 
-425 PH
+425 

>member
-130 LHRYLDAQGRRKA
+130 LHRYIDSAGRRKA

-257 YIRQLTSLYGP
+257 YIRQLTTLYGP
-268 VVLND
+268 VTLND
-273 EAREYITYHFEQ
+273 EAKEYITYHFEQ
-285 NPRLIQTNKHPMLD
+285 NPRLIHTNKHPMLD

-312 LFAVHFARTM
+312 LFAVHFARST
-322 DMIITREDAEAAT
+322 DMTITLEDAQEAT
-335 AHLARLEKD
+335 AHLAKLEKD

-354 NESAKLTEDISRF
+354 NESAKLTEDIFRF
-367 IKTSVKTTKKSLFVR
+367 IKLSTKSTKKGLFVR

-397 DDLITMDRV
+397 DDLITMDRICRV
-406 QRIRDNNIEYYAVK
+406 KENNIEYYAIK
-420 HTNTG
+420 QS
-425 PH
+425 

>member
-59 ASAGKSLITSPMKE
+59 ASAGKSLITTPMKD
-73 LLELPADVKSPE
+73 LLEIPADVKSPE
-85 DDLAAEL
+85 NDLAAEL
-92 LGEEAETNRK
+92 LGEDSETNRK

-130 LHRYLDAQGRRKA
+130 LHRYVDSENRRKA

-178 RKYVRKL
+178 KKYVRKL

-228 VYGVEKRFHL
+228 VYGIEKRFHL

-244 SEEQKAAKARLQS
+244 SDDQKAAKVRLQS
-257 YIRQLTSLYGP
+257 YIRELNKLYGA
-268 VVLND
+268 VTLND
-273 EAREYITYHFEQ
+273 EAKEYIHHHFELHP
-285 NPRLIQTNKHPMLD
+285 NLIHTNKHPMLD

-312 LFAVHFARTM
+312 LFAIHFARTT
-322 DMIITREDAEAAT
+322 DMIITLQDAENAT

-354 NESAKLTEDISRF
+354 NESAKLTEDICRY
-367 IKTSVKTTKKSLFVR
+367 IKTSNKTTKKSIFIR
-382 FYQSLKT
+382 FYQSIKT
-389 PDELNRVL
+389 PDELTRVL
-397 DDLITMDRV
+397 DDLITMDRITRV
-406 QRIRDNNIEYYAVK
+406 RENNIEYYGAK
-420 HTNTG
+420 
-425 PH
+425 